1 MKRTVFVLAT
11 TFAMTAAPAPQAQQS
26 RLSSATADV
35 PAGLTVLTPTPHP
48 PVPRELSQLWLAP
61 ERGASASAARSSS
74 SPLAVAARLAADG
87 DYSKSLGIVEPLAK
101 DGPLGQYA
109 TYYAGLMQ
117 LRLHRTADALKSFR
131 ALQDQKPVGYLAE
144 AAALGEAEAQE
155 ALDAA
160 DAAVRIYDRLL
171 KGRLSN
177 VEDVYMRL
185 GRAGKAAGDTKK
197 AADAFA
203 HVFYEF
209 PLGENAAIAGAEL
222 NTLTGLQPLTAGS
235 QRYKVELG
243 RAERLFGAR
252 QYTDARTAFQTLRQY
267 ATGDDKE
274 LLQLRIAE
282 CDYFTKRTRPAR
294 EALKPLT
301 ESAAR
306 KGEALFFYAMAS
318 RDLGDT
324 QTFLQV
330 LQQITTDLPEQT
342 WAEDAL
348 DNLGTY
354 YIKIDDDD
362 RAEAIF
368 RDLYER
374 YPRGTYA
381 ERAAWKSGWNAY
393 RKNLYADTARIFERA
408 ASDFPRAD
416 YRPAWLY
423 WAGRAHQQLGEP
435 ELAEERFTLTT
446 ADYANSYYG
455 RLAEQRL
462 DTAVVAR
469 VVAARTSVDPSPSE
483 IGQTLPANGPV
494 VRALLGADMFDDALN
509 ELRYAQRV
517 WGDSPAIEATIAWT
531 RQQQSRTEAGMRRFQ
546 LLRGAINTMRRA
558 YPQFMAAGGEDLP
571 REVLTVI
578 FPIAYW
584 DLIRKHAAANGLDP
598 YFVAALVAQESTFV
612 ADVKSGANA
621 YGLMQLLPSTARMYA
636 RKLNMRYSSRL
647 LTDPESNI
655 RLGTAYLADK
665 IREFGDLHLV
675 LASYNAGEGAVRRWR
690 TERPGLETA
699 EFIDDIPYPETQ
711 LYVKK
716 ILGTTEDYRRL
727 YANVTNVVGVDT
739 TRASTPPAEPK
750 ASAPAP
756 AKKKAPTVRKP
767 ATKTPAARK
776 ATTRRR

>member
-1 MKRTVFVLAT
+1 MKRSVFVLVT
-11 TFAMTAAPAPQAQQS
+11 TIAISAAPAPQAQQS
-26 RLSSATADV
+26 RLSSVANEV
-35 PAGLTVLTPTPHP
+35 PPGLTVLTPTPHP

-61 ERGASASAARSSS
+61 ERGASAGRSLTT
-74 SPLAVAARLAADG
+74 PLTTAARLAAGG
-87 DYSKSLGIVEPLAK
+87 DYSKTLGIVAPIAK
-101 DGPLGQYA
+101 EGPLGQYA
-109 TYYAGLMQ
+109 AYYAGVAQ
-117 LRLHRTADALKSFR
+117 LRLSRASDALKSFK
-131 ALQDQKPVGYLAE
+131 ALQDEKLVGYLAE
-144 AAALGEAEAQE
+144 AAALGEAEAHE
-155 ALDAA
+155 ALDKP
-160 DAAVRIYDRLL
+160 DDAVRIYERLL
-171 KGRLSN
+171 KNRLSN

-185 GRAGKAAGDTKK
+185 GRAARAAGDSRK

-222 NTLTGLQPLTAGS
+222 NTLTGLQPLAPGS

-243 RAERLFGAR
+243 RAERLFGAK
-252 QYTDARTAFQTLRQY
+252 QYGDARAAFVLLRDY
-267 ATGDDKE
+267 ARGDDQE
-274 LLQLRIAE
+274 LVRLRIAE
-282 CDYFTKRTRPAR
+282 CDYFTRKAR
-294 EALKPLT
+294 ASRDALKPMT
-301 ESAAR
+301 ETAAR
-306 KGEALFFYAMAS
+306 RGEALFFYALAS
-318 RDLGDT
+318 RESGDT
-324 QTFLQV
+324 QTFLSV
-330 LQQITTDLPEQT
+330 LQRIAADFPEQT

-354 YIKIDDDD
+354 YIKTNDDD
-362 RAEAIF
+362 RAEATF

-374 YPRGTYA
+374 YPRGNYA
-381 ERAAWKSGWNAY
+381 ERAAWKSGWTSY
-393 RKNLYADTARIFERA
+393 RKNQYADTARIFERA

-423 WAGRAHQQLGEP
+423 WSGRAHEQLGEP
-435 ELAEERFTLTT
+435 ALAQERFTLTA

-455 RLAEQRL
+455 RLAMKRL
-462 DTAVVAR
+462 DKAVVDQI
-469 VVAARTSVDPSPSE
+469 VAARTTTDASPDAVS
-483 IGQTLPANGPV
+483 QSLPANGPV
-494 VRALLGADMFDDALN
+494 VRALLAAEMYDDAMN

-517 WGDSPAIEATIAWT
+517 WGDSPAIEATVAWT
-531 RQQQSRTEAGMRRFQ
+531 RQQQSRTEGGMRRFQ

-578 FPIAYW
+578 YPIAYW
-584 DLIRKHAAANGLDP
+584 DLIRRYAQANDLDP

-636 RKLNMRYSSRL
+636 RKLKMRYSSRL

-675 LASYNAGEGAVRRWR
+675 LASYNAGEGAVRRWQS
-690 TERPGLETA
+690 ERPGLEDA

-727 YANVTNVVGVDT
+727 YADAVRIEGVDT
-739 TRASTPPAEPK
+739 ARPPA
-750 ASAPAP
+750 APVVSSPSP
-756 AKKKAPTVRKP
+756 AKKAPAVRKP
-767 ATKTPAARK
+767 APRKPAAKKPATRK
-776 ATTRRR
+776 STSGRR